1 MFAHYI
7 NLSQDNLFILIN
19 IFKKKAKAKAFILI
33 RLKSVIN
40 EAL

>member
-19 IFKKKAKAKAFILI
+19 IFKKKAKTKAFILI
-33 RLKSVIN
+33 RLESLQR
-40 EAL
+40 E